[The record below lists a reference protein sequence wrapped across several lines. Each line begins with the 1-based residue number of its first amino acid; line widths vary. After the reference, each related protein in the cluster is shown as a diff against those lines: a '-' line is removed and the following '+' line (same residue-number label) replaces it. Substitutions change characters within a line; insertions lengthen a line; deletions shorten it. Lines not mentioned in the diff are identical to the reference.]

1 MTDKLQLI
9 QEAAKRGIL
18 PQHLQ
23 PLYDEAVKRGLIAQP
38 NTSQADLFN
47 PEHQARARLMK
58 ERPDLYGQGERTWMQ
73 GVDDRVRGVAA
84 QAPIVG
90 GFMDE
95 ISAGLNTGF
104 GLAGDYDQA
113 LALERE
119 RDARQWEQN
128 PTESKIGA
136 GVGIVAGTLGAARAV
151 PFKLPKTMPGKITAG
166 TGIGAGGGYVEG
178 FARGENLEDRLEQ
191 GEQSAKLGAYL
202 GFGAPIVARG
212 AGYTYGRVKDALAGS
227 RAAQAIGT
235 SPAAAHRVGQALR
248 DDFPDESA
256 ALTRSRELG
265 PDAMLANL
273 GPRLEGQASSIA
285 SQPVQGKTI
294 LNRAVEE
301 QASRGGQRM
310 TRDLDQAFGPAD
322 SRFAQRM
329 AYKDAQ
335 SPAGA
340 LYRAAKGRKVDGGLI
355 SQTISDT
362 VDQFPQAGSARKALS
377 QVNDMLVDPR
387 TGHFIDDAG
396 NLVGVRQEIDQI
408 IRTAGEGDYRRGLG
422 TPVGQAMHRV
432 RRAIDE
438 TLKQDP
444 TLKRADEIWGTEAR
458 NMDALDL
465 GAKRIIG
472 PNGMD
477 PAELAQ
483 RTRGMS
489 DTERQALL
497 RGTRGELQ
505 RQMGNTAGNRNEAL
519 ALGNKITSDNNLQR
533 LEIVADRGAADTVRR
548 AAEREQ
554 TFAHTGQAISGNSLT
569 ASRQAG
575 AQEFPNPTAR
585 GNYGELGKRT
595 LAGVMMELPARA
607 LDKMLRGAIGR
618 RRANVSNEAA
628 SLLAATGGNHE
639 RIIHALM
646 SMRSGASQA
655 QKAKITRLAEALLT
669 IPAGR
674 AGYALDAQLGAAH

>member
-47 PEHQARARLMK
+47 PEHQARATLMK
-58 ERPDLYGQGERTWMQ
+58 QRPDLYGQGERTWMQ

-136 GVGIVAGTLGAARAV
+136 GVGLVAGTVGAARAI
-151 PFKLPKTMPGKITAG
+151 PLKLPRTMRGKLLAG
-166 TGIGAGGGYVEG
+166 TGVGAGTGFIEG
-178 FARGENLEDRLEQ
+178 FSRGENIEDRLEQ
-191 GEQSAKLGAYL
+191 GKDSATWGAYL

-212 AGYTYGRVKDALAGS
+212 AGYTYGRARDALAG
-227 RAAQAIGT
+227 RNAARDIGT
-235 SPAAAHRVGQALR
+235 SPAAAHRVGQALS
-248 DDFPDESA
+248 DDFADESA
-256 ALTRSRELG
+256 VLARSRELG

-285 SQPVQGKTI
+285 SQPVQGKTL

-301 QASRGGQRM
+301 QSSHAGQRM

-322 SRFAQRM
+322 TRYAQRM

-340 LYRAAKGRKVDGGLI
+340 LYRAARGRRVDGGLI

-362 VDQFPQAGSARKALS
+362 VDEFPQAGSARKALS

-387 TGHFIDDAG
+387 TGQFIDDAG
-396 NLVGVRQEIDQI
+396 NLVGVRQ
-408 IRTAGEGDYRRGLG
+408 GL
-422 TPVGQAMHRV
+422 TRSS
-432 RRAIDE
+432 
-438 TLKQDP
+438 
-444 TLKRADEIWGTEAR
+444 AR
-458 NMDALDL
+458 
-465 GAKRIIG
+465 
-472 PNGMD
+472 
-477 PAELAQ
+477 
-483 RTRGMS
+483 
-489 DTERQALL
+489 
-497 RGTRGELQ
+497 
-505 RQMGNTAGNRNEAL
+505 
-519 ALGNKITSDNNLQR
+519 
-533 LEIVADRGAADTVRR
+533 
-548 AAEREQ
+548 
-554 TFAHTGQAISGNSLT
+554 
-569 ASRQAG
+569 
-575 AQEFPNPTAR
+575 
-585 GNYGELGKRT
+585 LGK
-595 LAGVMMELPARA
+595 
-607 LDKMLRGAIGR
+607 
-618 RRANVSNEAA
+618 
-628 SLLAATGGNHE
+628 AT
-639 RIIHALM
+639 
-646 SMRSGASQA
+646 
-655 QKAKITRLAEALLT
+655 TAEAS
-669 IPAGR
+669 
-674 AGYALDAQLGAAH
+674 AHP